1 MSRKNTDQYLHFGF
15 DELPLR
21 ESGTN
26 ELILING
33 EESPFLTSGPIERAI
48 KLGDGYFCSYPLGPR
63 YNNIK
68 INLSVGFW
76 LYSNSIAERNVD
88 GVNTPIKMP
97 VFDITNA
104 YVSGNTFSIP
114 GGILLVYEKCVFDE
128 YNQMIIN
135 LIDSSGIVHS
145 FESEV
150 YPTAVFNHFII
161 SINMEINE
169 IKMFINGVET
179 ILNSVSGTF
188 PTYIGTNGSF
198 DININKNIIGS
209 INEFE
214 KNSGIID
221 DLFVIDEYII
231 ENYIIKKIIT
241 KGFKDS
247 LNDITASFN
256 EFRFEASLSF
266 LQEVASQPTI
276 SAIEPFNSD
285 VIGGTQDG
293 FLIRGQNSFWN
304 KVYNFASISSN
315 EDISIKII
323 GIDGEPTEPSQYKY
337 DLKDGT
343 IIPGK
348 GIYLNKN
355 GIIIS
360 E

>member
-26 ELILING
+26 ELVLING
-33 EESPFLTSGPIERAI
+33 EEVPFLASGPIDRAI
-48 KLGDGYFCSYPLGPR
+48 KLGDGYYCSYPLGSR

-76 LYSNSIAERNVD
+76 LYSNSISGRNINGTDIPV
-88 GVNTPIKMP
+88 KMP

-104 YVSGNTFSIP
+104 YVSGTNFSVP

-135 LIDSSGIVHS
+135 LIDSSGAVHS

-150 YPTAVFNHFII
+150 YPTSVFNHFII

-169 IKMFINGVET
+169 IKMFTNGVET
-179 ILNSVSGTF
+179 ILNAISGTF
-188 PTYIGTNGSF
+188 PNYIGTNGSF

-209 INEFE
+209 VNEFE

-221 DLFVIDEYII
+221 DFFIIDEYII

-241 KGFKDS
+241 NGFKDS
-247 LNDITASFN
+247 LSDITASFN
-256 EFRFEASLSF
+256 EFKFEASLSF
-266 LQEVASQPTI
+266 LQEFTSQPAM

-285 VIGGTQDG
+285 VIGVTQDG
-293 FLIRGQNSFWN
+293 FIVRGQNSFWN

-323 GIDGEPTEPSQYKY
+323 GIEGEITEPSQYKY

-348 GIYLNKN
+348 GIFLNKN